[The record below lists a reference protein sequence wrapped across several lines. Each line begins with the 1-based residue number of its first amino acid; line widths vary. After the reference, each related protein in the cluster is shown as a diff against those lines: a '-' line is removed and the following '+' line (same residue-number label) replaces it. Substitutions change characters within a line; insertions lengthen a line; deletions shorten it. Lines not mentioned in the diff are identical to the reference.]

1 MPEEMSVEV
10 QDIITAAIEKYQN
23 TKNYEVSLLLL
34 FSFAH
39 NLTLHMLYFDWQAAA
54 QAIKATMD
62 KKYGTTWH
70 CVIGEGM
77 GFGITYQAQNMIF
90 IYYGSV
96 SIVTYKS

>member
-39 NLTLHMLYFDWQAAA
+39 NLTLHMLYFD
-54 QAIKATMD
+54 
-62 KKYGTTWH
+62 
-70 CVIGEGM
+70 
-77 GFGITYQAQNMIF
+77 
-90 IYYGSV
+90 
-96 SIVTYKS
+96 